1 MIAKISRG
9 WRLSGLV
16 YYLMGPGRAN
26 EHVDQRVV
34 AAWDGCVE
42 VHQPSLRADG
52 SFDVSGVVAELSDP
66 AVAAGVS
73 LRPQAGGERRPKQ
86 GPVWHCSL
94 RCAPEDSELSDEQWS
109 EVVEDLMDRTGIAR
123 RGDLDGCRWVAIRHA
138 GDHVHV
144 AAVLVGQVSGR
155 RVSPSFDRRRAR
167 ETCQVWEE
175 RLELTRTAAAD
186 RSSVSGPSRA
196 ELEKATRLGW
206 EGPSRVWLRRQVR
219 AAAVQARDAEGFVS
233 VLSGLGVS
241 VRPRYAAAGDRA
253 SGMVGYAVSVPGDK
267 NVEGRSV
274 WFSGRRL
281 AADLS
286 LPNLR
291 ARWASAVAGSGY
303 GQSAAAVEG
312 RTAVGSPVRVSEGR
326 VSSERRAA
334 AVAGAVSAMG
344 QATAALSA
352 ARSSSGELPDGAG
365 DGVAHAVGDMLAA
378 VGVVTAVQDPEGRV
392 VGAAGDVFDRATRV
406 PGRVLPLRW
415 SPVAAGLRSAAWELA
430 SVRGLGASGEADAGR
445 LIVAVA
451 AVVAEVAALREAQ
464 QRPAQAAAARRGCV
478 VLAAVPA
485 SADAAAVSVAR
496 SSVLVQDRQDLSRP
510 VGPVSPLRSAS
521 WGRGGEPPGRSPGLR
536 G

>member
-291 ARWASAVAGSGY
+291 ARWASAVAGSGS
-303 GQSAAAVEG
+303 GKSAAVVEG
-312 RTAVGSPVRVSEGR
+312 SLGAR
-326 VSSERRAA
+326 VSSERCAA
-334 AVAGAVSAMG
+334 VVAGAVSAMG
-344 QATAALSA
+344 QAAAALSA
-352 ARSSSGELPDGAG
+352 ARSSSGGLSDGDG

-378 VGVVTAVQDPEGRV
+378 VGVVTAGQDPGGRV
-392 VGAAGDVFDRATRV
+392 AAAATDVFDRATRV
-406 PGRVLPLRW
+406 PGRVLPSRW
-415 SPVAAGLRSAAWELA
+415 SPVAVGLRSAAWELA
-430 SVRGLGASGEADAGR
+430 AVRGLGASGEADAGR

-464 QRPAQAAAARRGCV
+464 QRPAQAAAARRGYA

-485 SADAAAVSVAR
+485 SAAVSVGRA
-496 SSVLVQDRQDLSRP
+496 SVLVQDRQDLSRP

-521 WGRGGEPPGRSPGLR
+521 WGRGGESPGRSPGLR
-536 G
+536 R